1 MKELTCFVKNVY
13 GKKKK
18 GGITLKDIL
27 KLARKMYRTNNA
39 REARRMVVFLV
50 RSVLHK
56 SQMDEIDEFF
66 NESALR
72 KEVAENYP
80 FVYEQ
85 PTRAFFYAG
94 AGFEERK
101 NLLFEHFLF
110 LEKTMKPD
118 KIVAIYSEEEIL
130 LHKIKFDTDELRF
143 ILRFYPGL
151 RKEGL
156 LSLCLKLNE
165 RDLYQVVFWLGE
177 DSENKPSLFI
187 GAMQGPNGNDAKD
200 TVKRVTKLCNGYR
213 TKNLSIFLTR
223 AFARTFGIQRIYA
236 VTNGGYY
243 ANNHIRLDRKLKT
256 SFEDFWKEV
265 GGEPTGDSRFYALPL
280 TEARKSENEIP
291 TRKRAVY
298 RRRFQMLDEVEENL
312 TEALQKLKIK

>member
-1 MKELTCFVKNVY
+1 M
-13 GKKKK
+13 
-18 GGITLKDIL
+18 KDIL
-27 KLARKMYRTNNA
+27 KLARKIYRTNNA

-56 SQMDEIDEFF
+56 GQMDEIDEFF
-66 NESALR
+66 NENALR

-94 AGFEERK
+94 AGFDARK
-101 NLLFEHFLF
+101 NLVFEHFLF
-110 LEKTMKPD
+110 LEKIMKPE
-118 KIVAIYSEEEIL
+118 KIVSIYSEEETL
-130 LHKIKFDTDELRF
+130 LHKIKFDTEELRF

-156 LSLCLKLNE
+156 LSLCLKLND

-177 DSENKPSLFI
+177 DSENKPSLYI
-187 GAMQGPNGNDAKD
+187 GAMQGPNGEDAKEI
-200 TVKRVTKLCNGYR
+200 VKRVTKLCNGYR

-223 AFARTFGIQRIYA
+223 IFAKAFDIQKIYA
-236 VTNGGYY
+236 VTNSGYY

-256 SFEDFWKEV
+256 SFEAFWKEV
-265 GGEPTGDSRFYALPL
+265 GGEPTGDSRFYSLPL
-280 TEARKSENEIP
+280 TEARKEESEIP

-298 RRRFQMLDEVEENL
+298 RRRFQMLDEAEE
-312 TEALQKLKIK
+312 KLKEAFQKIKL